1 MTDNWSYNDVPISKF
16 KVKAEPDT
24 VTGEI
29 KVITNIAGKI
39 REQFL
44 QTYNEQVG
52 IALEEL
58 GWSSPDMTKAMTEQ
72 IKIAVKYIHPVDMNA
87 YTDEIM
93 ELNRSAGNP
102 DIKKDS

>member
-1 MTDNWSYNDVPISKF
+1 MTESWSYNDVPISKF

-44 QTYNEQVG
+44 QTYNKEVG

-58 GWSSPDMTKAMTEQ
+58 GWTPPGHVCPRCGE
-72 IKIAVKYIHPVDMNA
+72 
-87 YTDEIM
+87 
-93 ELNRSAGNP
+93 EL
-102 DIKKDS
+102 